1 MELTLSPTLDNALL
15 FKTNGLFSQHH
26 YTAKPLKMQAKSNLL
41 LPFGKELEM
50 FTDSS
55 RLPTGK
61 RVK

>member
-15 FKTNGLFSQHH
+15 FINDSLFSQRY
-26 YTAKPLKMQAKSNLL
+26 YTAKPLKNQEKSHDLWL
-41 LPFGKELEM
+41 WGKELEM

-55 RLPTGK
+55 RLPAGK